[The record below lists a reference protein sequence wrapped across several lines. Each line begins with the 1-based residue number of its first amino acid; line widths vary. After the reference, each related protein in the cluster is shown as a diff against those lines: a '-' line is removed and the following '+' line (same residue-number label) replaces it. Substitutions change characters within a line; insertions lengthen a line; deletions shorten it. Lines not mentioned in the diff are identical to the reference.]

1 MAKVTTTLVQSN
13 RPQQKQDNV
22 SREVTLALNAQCSCG
37 LTTTYIS
44 NSTWLCDSNQPSK
57 AIFQAKLEGTQAV
70 SCSQLVRYLQT
81 WALQGRSIMVDGA
94 QLQVDSSCAVT
105 LSRFGTVE
113 CEPSSTTTATT
124 TAANEPRSLLI
135 PLAAGIGG
143 GLLGIV
149 LLTVCCCCGYR
160 LGRKRKQTPRS
171 NGYVSAVNQLCF
183 CKKWFVY

>member
-1 MAKVTTTLVQSN
+1 MNLVQSN

-22 SREVTLALNAQCSCG
+22 SREVTLALNAHCSCG

-57 AIFQAKLEGTQAV
+57 AIFQAKLEGTRAV

-81 WALQGRSIMVDGA
+81 WALQGRNIMVDGA

-113 CEPSSTTTATT
+113 CEPTSTTSEPTATT

-149 LLTVCCCCGYR
+149 LLTVCCCCGYC
-160 LGRKRKQTPRS
+160 LGRKRKQRS
-171 NGYVSAVNQLCF
+171 GSYGYVSAVNQLC
-183 CKKWFVY
+183 CKKWLVY